1 MKNKSFVLAALAAAT
16 IATGCSKSST
26 DNSLND
32 STNEP
37 STADTMKTDA
47 TNAWEKTKEVATNAW
62 DSTKTA
68 TAGAWEDMKDSLG
81 ATNNYAYDQKD
92 QFVAKAKA
100 DLSDLDNKIQSM
112 GSNADAS
119 LQQKRAALDQKLT
132 DVENATQDNWN
143 DTKAAFASA
152 YYDVKHSLRQ
162 LWNSSNTNGTAGN

>member
-1 MKNKSFVLAALAAAT
+1 
-16 IATGCSKSST
+16 
-26 DNSLND
+26 
-32 STNEP
+32 
-37 STADTMKTDA
+37 
-47 TNAWEKTKEVATNAW
+47 
-62 DSTKTA
+62 
-68 TAGAWEDMKDSLG
+68 MKDSLG
-81 ATNNYAYDQKD
+81 GTNNYAYDQKD

-112 GSNADAS
+112 GSNADSS

-152 YYDVKHSLRQ
+152 YYDVKHSFRQ